1 MLRRLR
7 SDPRPFVLLVVAVG
21 IIGGFFAVVAPLFAT
36 GGTATADLGGEILQ
50 TATVGHPFEVDLGFD
65 NTGNSI
71 ISPTCLQIDL
81 QGPLRASSV
90 TFQGL
95 DVETIKNGEVCG
107 GALNGQETIS
117 LRVVLTPVAPGNA
130 RVTLIPAQGTTPL
143 GTGISGNVTVGAS

>member
-1 MLRRLR
+1 M
-7 SDPRPFVLLVVAVG
+7 LLVVAIA

-36 GGTATADLGGEILQ
+36 SGAATADLGGDIPT
-50 TATVGHPFEVDLGFD
+50 TATVGHPLEIDVGYD

-71 ISPTCLQIDL
+71 ISPTCVQITL

-95 DVETIKNGEVCG
+95 DVETIKNGEACG

-117 LRVVLTPVAPGNA
+117 LRIVLTPLAAGA
-130 RVTLIPAQGTTPL
+130 GRVTLVPAQGATAL
-143 GTGISGNVTVGAS
+143 GAGISGAVAIAAA